1 MISCLNKLANYW
13 KLCFVLLIFSGNTS
27 RSWISDG
34 VEDWL
39 KPKMFS
45 IEKDDIDLRGWF
57 SDDIQSKIRT

>member
-45 IEKDDIDLRGWF
+45 IEKDDIDLRG
-57 SDDIQSKIRT
+57 